1 MINEEA
7 MAAVLEARN
16 QEAQILGVSDIRIS
30 IAITFMLVATVV
42 LYIGCARLLVS
53 GRGMRT

>member
-1 MINEEA
+1 
-7 MAAVLEARN
+7 
-16 QEAQILGVSDIRIS
+16 
-30 IAITFMLVATVV
+30 FMLVATVV